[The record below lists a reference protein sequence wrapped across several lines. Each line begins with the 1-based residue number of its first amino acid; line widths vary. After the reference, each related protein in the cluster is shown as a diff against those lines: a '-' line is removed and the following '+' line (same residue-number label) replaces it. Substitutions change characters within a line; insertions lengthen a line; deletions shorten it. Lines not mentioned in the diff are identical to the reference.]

1 MVASNALPRPRRSVL
16 YVPGNKARALEKA
29 GGTAADVILI
39 DLEDAVAPEAKAEA
53 RRMAADVIEKGGYA
67 GKELVIRINNLD
79 SADAADD
86 LVAAIGADA
95 ILVPKVNGPEDI
107 RRAEAG
113 IHELVG
119 ASARPALWAMVETPK
134 AILNIGAIAAEAE
147 RPDGR
152 LTTLVLGSND
162 LVKET
167 RVQMTASRVPL
178 LPWMTQTVLAARAY
192 GLTVLDGV
200 FNALKDPEGLAAECR
215 QGRGLGFDGKTLIH
229 PDQIDTANAVFGPG
243 EAEVAEARA
252 IVAAFALPENAGKG
266 VITVAGRMTER
277 LHLAMAER
285 LLATAA
291 LIESGQR

>member
-1 MVASNALPRPRRSVL
+1 MSAPNALPRPRRSVL

-39 DLEDAVAPEAKAEA
+39 DLEDAVAPGAKDEA
-53 RRMAADVIEKGGYA
+53 RRMAADVIARGGYA
-67 GKELVIRINNLD
+67 GKELVVRINGLD
-79 SADAADD
+79 SAEAAAD
-86 LVAAIGADA
+86 LVAAAGADA
-95 ILVPKVNGPEDI
+95 ILLPKVNGPEDI

-113 IHELVG
+113 IHELAAG
-119 ASARPALWAMVETPK
+119 AARPALWAMVETPK
-134 AILNIGAIAAEAE
+134 SVLNIGAIAAEAE
-147 RPDGR
+147 RPDAR
-152 LTTLVLGSND
+152 LAALVLGSND

-200 FNALKDPEGLAAECR
+200 YNSLKDAEGLAAECR

-229 PDQIDTANAVFGPG
+229 PDQIETANIAFGPS
-243 EAEVAEARA
+243 ETEIAEARA
-252 IVAAFALPENAGKG
+252 VVAAFAQPENAGKG
-266 VITVAGRMTER
+266 VITVEGRMTER

-285 LLATAA
+285 LLAMAA
-291 LIESGQR
+291 LIDSARR